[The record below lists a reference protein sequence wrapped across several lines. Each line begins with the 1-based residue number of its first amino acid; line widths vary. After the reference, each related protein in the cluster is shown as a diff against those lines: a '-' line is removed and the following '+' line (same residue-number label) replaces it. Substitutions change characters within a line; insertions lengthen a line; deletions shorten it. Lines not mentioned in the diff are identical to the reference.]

1 MKKTA
6 ITCVF
11 SNPQYARTTPRGL
24 ELIYLKELLEEK
36 NREVLIFGNKCRTNK
51 DLDFF
56 IDIKSIKEYDL
67 DSIIIQLAP
76 ANFFG
81 GVFSEYSVDTIK
93 NLADIYLENKVKF
106 NIIPTDPRIKPVNPA
121 LIFSERFDIL
131 KEYIDVWDNIIKESI
146 YLFPGKNLNKFF
158 DMDIKFNVFKLDWFA
173 YIFKKGVNFSSFV
186 SDNEKEFDVIY
197 YGDKRGS
204 HRNNKI
210 KKYMPYSTKNLLLGY
225 KEQKITYATFKN
237 KVNHS
242 ELFETLNKCKVSLV
256 IGDKEHE
263 DNVATFR
270 FYETLASSSLAA
282 IDINFDPNKELI
294 KNEILRDILYV
305 DCMNDVK
312 KLVNLYSE
320 ELILLQQ
327 LELKRIFDEIN

>member
-11 SNPQYARTTPRGL
+11 SNPQYAKTTPRGL

-56 IDIKSIKEYDL
+56 IDIKSIKDYDL

-81 GVFSEYSVDTIK
+81 GVFSEYSVDAIK
-93 NLADIYLENKVKF
+93 NLADIYLDKKVKF

-121 LIFSERFDIL
+121 LIFSERFDML
-131 KEYIDVWDNIIKESI
+131 KEYIDIWDEIIKEST

-173 YIFKKGVNFSSFV
+173 YIFKKGVNFSEFV
-186 SDNEKEFDVIY
+186 DDNQKEFDVIY

-225 KEQKITYATFKN
+225 KEPKITYATFKN

-242 ELFETLNKCKVSLV
+242 ELFEVLNKCKVSLI

-263 DNVATFR
+263 DNVTTFR
-270 FYETLASSSLAA
+270 FYEALASSSLAA

-294 KNEILRDILYV
+294 KNEKLREILYV
-305 DCMNDVK
+305 DCMNDIK

-327 LELKRIFDEIN
+327 LELKRIFNEIN